1 MKLRGVINEHVM
13 HEFKDTKERLMA
25 KRLDAHKKQ
34 NEQEY
39 ANCISEASQSYMT
52 MLQQRTRDSIEFL
65 DIAEGN
71 YRTTLNE
78 ITNDPEM
85 RKRIEYEDNKLKTDL
100 ERREVTE
107 SKAEIR
113 KIWLEKLK
121 AEADLQK

>member
-1 MKLRGVINEHVM
+1 
-13 HEFKDTKERLMA
+13 
-25 KRLDAHKKQ
+25 
-34 NEQEY
+34 
-39 ANCISEASQSYMT
+39 MT